1 MSSSVPRSSFCDEEQ
16 ADVIDRLDVVGR
28 GTLFDL
34 QVGQKW
40 EDKKWQKSSFDLD
53 KLTTAEIRRLKF

>member
-1 MSSSVPRSSFCDEEQ
+1 MSSSTPRSSQCDEEQ

-40 EDKKWQKSSFDLD
+40 EDKKWQKTSFDLK
-53 KLTTAEIRRLKF
+53 KLTPAE

>member
-1 MSSSVPRSSFCDEEQ
+1 MSSSTPRSSQCDEEQ
-16 ADVIDRLDVVGR
+16 ADVIDRLDGVGR

-40 EDKKWQKSSFDLD
+40 EDKKWQKTSFDLK
-53 KLTTAEIRRLKF
+53 KLTPAE